1 MSIGYH
7 KKNVPKPSFFQGGLP
22 ERKDEVSV
30 QKNEARRSYFNDG
43 SRTGILNQTHIVVHG
58 KSPEWRSPV
67 EESHR
72 YPDKP
77 EAKTGWSSLRKP
89 IVIEAGQARDSPPE
103 FFRTETNVMCRFP
116 RKKGAVRCPFKGLE
130 VTARSQ
136 KKRRRSEPHII
147 FLA

>member
-1 MSIGYH
+1 MI
-7 KKNVPKPSFFQGGLP
+7 PSRLFFKAVCQRGKMKS
-22 ERKDEVSV
+22 RSK
-30 QKNEARRSYFNDG
+30 KNEARRSYFNDG

-77 EAKTGWSSLRKP
+77 EAKNGWSSLRKP

-103 FFRTETNVMCRFP
+103 LFRTETNVMCRFP